1 MKKFFGRVLLVSSV
15 CLPVV
20 FASSS
25 VSFAQQAH
33 YPIVKGHGGVYK
45 IQEATAF
52 PDPRLHYK
60 IIVDIK
66 EGASGNKAVNGALN
80 NLARLANLHGLGG
93 VTPEHLDIVAVVHG
107 EATVALLSDV
117 SYENRFGVL
126 NPNTDLINSLL
137 EAGIKIFVC
146 GQSLNARKYDARE
159 LTTGVQISISAV
171 TMLTTY
177 QLNGYAL
184 ISY

>member
-1 MKKFFGRVLLVSSV
+1 MKKMFGRVLLVSSV
-15 CLPVV
+15 CLAVV
-20 FASSS
+20 FASSI
-25 VSFAQQAH
+25 SFAQQAH

-45 IQEATAF
+45 IPEATAF
-52 PDPRLHYK
+52 PDPQLQYK

-93 VTPEHLDIVAVVHG
+93 VAPENLDIVAVVHG
-107 EATVALLSDV
+107 EATLALLSDV

-159 LTTGVQISISAV
+159 LTTGIQISISAV
-171 TMLTTY
+171 TVLTTY